1 MAKFWTSQEL
11 NEILTKASP
20 HVRYLLWE
28 LFVKSEVPKDQ
39 LESKPVALAIVQRL
53 SRSKGKDSLVLSE
66 SNGNG
71 AIYRLN
77 PEYLED
83 FRNLLSKDLAP
94 EKPKP
99 KPKENKPVRGMIVS
113 TSQDDTEG
121 GRITL
126 TSTSTT
132 TKAKRGPKGKR
143 GRKADSNGN
152 GELELPLTEETNF
165 QFWFEF
171 VRKIN
176 VGTGSD
182 LTIISNGESAL
193 LRIP

>member
-11 NEILTKASP
+11 NEVLTKASP

-28 LFVKSEVPKDQ
+28 LFVKNEVPKEQ

-53 SRSKGKDSLVLSE
+53 SRSKGKDSLVLSD

-71 AIYRLN
+71 TVYRLN
-77 PEYLED
+77 PDYQED
-83 FRNLLSKDLAP
+83 FQNLLSKDLAP

-99 KPKENKPVRGMIVS
+99 KPKAIKP
-113 TSQDDTEG
+113 
-121 GRITL
+121 
-126 TSTSTT
+126 
-132 TKAKRGPKGKR
+132 PKGVIISTRSQGVSGDGDDQDSGKAGRTRKKR
-143 GRKADSNGN
+143 GRKAKSGDEK
-152 GELELPLTEETNF
+152 ELVLPLTDDTDF

-176 VGTGSD
+176 SRTGID
-182 LTIISNGESAL
+182 LTIMSNGESAIL
-193 LRIP
+193 QIP